1 MSEVKLM
8 QEMLDSVLVK
18 IEDLEDS
25 IKDSEPA
32 DPKLS
37 ELKKSL
43 NVQQRVKI
51 TLIQSIQEL
60 TPSTNTLTLFTA
72 PISILTKLKNYF
84 WGKWNWKNWMA

>member
-1 MSEVKLM
+1 M

-18 IEDLEDS
+18 IEDLENS
-25 IKDSEPA
+25 IKSCKSD

-37 ELKKSL
+37 VLKKSL

-51 TLIQSIQEL
+51 TLVQSIQEL
-60 TPSTNTLTLFTA
+60 SPSTNTLALFTA

-84 WGKWNWKNWMA
+84 WSKSN

>member
-1 MSEVKLM
+1 M

-18 IEDLEDS
+18 IEDLENS
-25 IKDSEPA
+25 IKSCKSD

-37 ELKKSL
+37 VLKKSL

-51 TLIQSIQEL
+51 TLVQSIQEL
-60 TPSTNTLTLFTA
+60 TPSTNTLALFTA

-84 WGKWNWKNWMA
+84 WSKSN

>member
-25 IKDSEPA
+25 IKSCKSD

-37 ELKKSL
+37 VLKKSL

-51 TLIQSIQEL
+51 TLVQSIQEL
-60 TPSTNTLTLFTA
+60 SPSTNSLTLFTA

-84 WGKWNWKNWMA
+84 WSKSN

>member
-25 IKDSEPA
+25 IKSCKSD

-37 ELKKSL
+37 ALKKSL

-51 TLIQSIQEL
+51 TLVQSIQEL
-60 TPSTNTLTLFTA
+60 SPSTNTLALFTA

-84 WGKWNWKNWMA
+84 WAKSN

>member
-18 IEDLEDS
+18 IEELEDS
-25 IKDSEPA
+25 IKGCEPGDA
-32 DPKLS
+32 KVT

-60 TPSTNTLTLFTA
+60 SPSTNILTLFTA

-84 WGKWNWKNWMA
+84 WG

>member
-1 MSEVKLM
+1 M

-25 IKDSEPA
+25 IKSCKSD

-37 ELKKSL
+37 ALKKSL

-51 TLIQSIQEL
+51 TLVQSIQEL
-60 TPSTNTLTLFTA
+60 SPSTNTLALFTA

-84 WGKWNWKNWMA
+84 WAKSN

>member
-25 IKDSEPA
+25 IKSCKSD
-32 DPKLS
+32 DPKLT
-37 ELKKSL
+37 ELNKSL

-51 TLIQSIQEL
+51 TLVQSIQEL
-60 TPSTNTLTLFTA
+60 SPSTNTITLFTA
-72 PISILTKLKNYF
+72 PVSILTKLKNYF
-84 WGKWNWKNWMA
+84 WGKSN

>member
-25 IKDSEPA
+25 IKSCKSD

-37 ELKKSL
+37 ALKKSL

-51 TLIQSIQEL
+51 TLVQSIQEL
-60 TPSTNTLTLFTA
+60 TTSTNTLALFTA

-84 WGKWNWKNWMA
+84 WAKSN

>member
-1 MSEVKLM
+1 M

-25 IKDSEPA
+25 IKSCKSD

-37 ELKKSL
+37 VLKKSL

-51 TLIQSIQEL
+51 TLVQSIQEL
-60 TPSTNTLTLFTA
+60 SPSTNSLTLFTA

-84 WGKWNWKNWMA
+84 WSKSN

>member
-25 IKDSEPA
+25 IKSCKSD

-37 ELKKSL
+37 ALKKSL

-51 TLIQSIQEL
+51 TLVQSIQEL
-60 TPSTNTLTLFTA
+60 SPSTNSLTLFTA

-84 WGKWNWKNWMA
+84 WSKSN